1 MVALLAII
9 AGCSILPAATP
20 ASLGQPARERL
31 VIDYLSALERRDGE
45 AIAAMV
51 NPRVDATVDIAAAL
65 DQYGGVQLHDT
76 RVSYL
81 DDFGGTYVVATVS
94 GTGDDGTTYEI
105 EVPISRVDDD
115 YYLALGQATPTGSEA
130 NPESPAP

>member
-20 ASLGQPARERL
+20 ASLGQAARERL

-51 NPRVDATVDIAAAL
+51 NPRVDATSDIAAAL

-94 GTGDDGTTYEI
+94 GTDDDGTMYEI
-105 EVPISRVDDD
+105 RVPISRVEDD
-115 YYLALGQATPTGSEA
+115 YYLALGQATPMGSEA
-130 NPESPAP
+130 NPDSPAP